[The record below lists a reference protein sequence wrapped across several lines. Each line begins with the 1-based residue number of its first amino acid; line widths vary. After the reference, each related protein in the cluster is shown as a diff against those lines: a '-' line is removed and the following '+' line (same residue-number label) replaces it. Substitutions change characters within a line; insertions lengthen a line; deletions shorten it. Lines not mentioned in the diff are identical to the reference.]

1 MGKPVES
8 SDETVSNFIKTKHL
22 KEEENKE
29 QKERTHVQARNKN
42 GQQGGQVR
50 GVGKSHTVD
59 LIIIRSMLKKERG
72 GTLKKHLA
80 YKNPHQ

>member
-1 MGKPVES
+1 
-8 SDETVSNFIKTKHL
+8 VSNFIKTKHL
-22 KEEENKE
+22 KEGKTRNKRKGPMSRPE
-29 QKERTHVQARNKN
+29 NKN

-50 GVGKSHTVD
+50 GVRKSHTVD
-59 LIIIRSMLKKERG
+59 LIIIRSMLEKERG

>member
-1 MGKPVES
+1 MSRPE
-8 SDETVSNFIKTKHL
+8 
-22 KEEENKE
+22 
-29 QKERTHVQARNKN
+29 NKN

-50 GVGKSHTVD
+50 GVGKSHPVD
-59 LIIIRSMLKKERG
+59 LIIITSMLKKERG

>member
-1 MGKPVES
+1 MSRPE
-8 SDETVSNFIKTKHL
+8 
-22 KEEENKE
+22 
-29 QKERTHVQARNKN
+29 NKN

-50 GVGKSHTVD
+50 GVGKSQTVD
-59 LIIIRSMLKKERG
+59 LIIIRSMLEKERG